1 MEFKW
6 LHNGKELV
14 KGSNVEIRS
23 LQDLSTLVINPLTEA
38 DSGNY
43 SCIVNSRG
51 LSSSYHTFLEVLI
64 PPTWKEVPRDID
76 SLSGDT
82 VHLNCKGSGIP
93 QPTTSW
99 SKSSGENNDFNH
111 MLESKDIVTFQN
123 GTLVIHSITRED
135 GGLYRCNVSN
145 GIGTPLIKTVA
156 IKVIVPPTWKE
167 VPRDID
173 SLSGD
178 TVHLNCKGSGI
189 PQPTTSWS
197 KSSGENND
205 FIHMLESK
213 DIDTFQNGTLVIHS
227 ITREDGGLYRCN
239 VSNGIGTPLIKT
251 VAIKVIDALKIQPF
265 SFPPQ
270 SAIGQRVSV
279 TCTPLQGE
287 KIEFKWLHNGLE
299 IMNGRQNVNIASLPL
314 FSNLIINS
322 LTPEDSGNY
331 TCVVHSKGFK
341 GSYTT
346 TLDVLSTSLKHLWHH
361 LILFFSD
368 ALKIQPFSFPPR
380 SAIGQRVSVTCT
392 PLQGEKIEF
401 KWLHNGLDIMSR
413 RQNVNIASLP
423 LVSNL
428 IINSLTPEDS
438 GNYTCVVHSKG
449 FKGSYTTTLDVLI
462 PPSWISVPTDTDAIS
477 GSSLNLHCNG
487 SGKPVP
493 AITWSK
499 SKSDSSDFTSLLGI
513 SETKVRPNGNLHIE
527 NIQKEDEGMY
537 KCNVSNGIG
546 NSLIKT
552 IMVKVIGNIF

>member
-1 MEFKW
+1 MKLFHH
-6 LHNGKELV
+6 LDY
-14 KGSNVEIRS
+14 S
-23 LQDLSTLVINPLTEA
+23 LIFLWVIPL
-38 DSGNY
+38 Y
-43 SCIVNSRG
+43 
-51 LSSSYHTFLEVLI
+51 
-64 PPTWKEVPRDID
+64 
-76 SLSGDT
+76 
-82 VHLNCKGSGIP
+82 
-93 QPTTSW
+93 
-99 SKSSGENNDFNH
+99 
-111 MLESKDIVTFQN
+111 
-123 GTLVIHSITRED
+123 
-135 GGLYRCNVSN
+135 
-145 GIGTPLIKTVA
+145 
-156 IKVIVPPTWKE
+156 
-167 VPRDID
+167 
-173 SLSGD
+173 
-178 TVHLNCKGSGI
+178 
-189 PQPTTSWS
+189 
-197 KSSGENND
+197 
-205 FIHMLESK
+205 
-213 DIDTFQNGTLVIHS
+213 
-227 ITREDGGLYRCN
+227 
-239 VSNGIGTPLIKT
+239 
-251 VAIKVIDALKIQPF
+251 ALKIQPF

-299 IMNGRQNVNIASLPL
+299 IMNG
-314 FSNLIINS
+314 
-322 LTPEDSGNY
+322 
-331 TCVVHSKGFK
+331 
-341 GSYTT
+341 
-346 TLDVLSTSLKHLWHH
+346 
-361 LILFFSD
+361 
-368 ALKIQPFSFPPR
+368 
-380 SAIGQRVSVTCT
+380 
-392 PLQGEKIEF
+392 
-401 KWLHNGLDIMSR
+401 